1 MDRGVWQAAVHGVT
15 KSPTWLK
22 WLSTVHDIL
31 FCEDILELCLYSLYS
46 IILLVYASMWRHFTF
61 HMLKSSHLQEQV
73 FCQVKCIS
81 SSTVFAFFSFF
92 FFFCFFC
99 LVLFISPQG
108 WTFFYNS
115 TRMDFSWDA
124 LQRHPIFL
132 PSSFLSLFFPLLPFH
147 LPFFFDFFVFFFL
160 SPSRLSSFI
169 PYVHLFCDMCALKLV
184 LHMLYLVF
192 CYFNSDS
199 DCSVCLFRICTVIMC
214 LH

>member
-1 MDRGVWQAAVHGVT
+1 MTEVT
-15 KSPTWLK
+15 KHSAWYSVLWRYIRIVSLFFIFHYFTSICFDVTSFY
-22 WLSTVHDIL
+22 LSYVEV
-31 FCEDILELCLYSLYS
+31 FPSS
-46 IILLVYASMWRHFTF
+46 GAS
-61 HMLKSSHLQEQV
+61 
-73 FCQVKCIS
+73 
-81 SSTVFAFFSFF
+81 
-92 FFFCFFC
+92 

-160 SPSRLSSFI
+160 SPSRLSSFL